1 MAYVE
6 VIDILKHARKH
17 KYGVSFFSVYDL
29 SSIQGVI
36 EAAEELKSPI
46 VLTPWN
52 DETIAIGIGV
62 LENICKYFCDNC
74 KIPASFHLDHAAD
87 LKVVLKAISI
97 GYRSIMIDNERSSSL
112 DEYINKSKD
121 VIRICHLADCIVE
134 GEVGKTESTW
144 SSRGGGYDSVSVCSD
159 PLDVKKYVEETEV
172 DSVAITIGTRSGAYF
187 EKAKIRFDLI
197 EETKKLV
204 GVPIA
209 IHGASCLDDE
219 SLKKCFDMGID
230 YFKFGSVIRNAF
242 FSKIDE
248 IRKNNPKDMLDI
260 RYLLI
265 PAKNEIKKV
274 AKRLISVL
282 GSEGMA
288 LTY

>member
-6 VIDILKHARKH
+6 VIDILKHARKY
-17 KYGVSFFSVYDL
+17 KYGVSFFSVYNL
-29 SSIQGVI
+29 ESVQGVV
-36 EAAEELKSPI
+36 EAAEELRSPV

-52 DETIAIGIGV
+52 DDTIAIGMGV

-74 KIPASFHLDHAAD
+74 KIPASFHLDHAVD
-87 LKVVLKAISI
+87 LKVVLKAISL
-97 GYRSIMIDNERSSSL
+97 GYKSIMIDNERSSSL

-121 VIRICHLADCIVE
+121 VIKICHLVGCIVE

-144 SSRGGGYDSVSVCSD
+144 TSRGGGYDSVSVCSD
-159 PLDVKKYVEETEV
+159 PKDIKKYVEETEA

-187 EKAKIRFDLI
+187 EKAKIKFDLI

-204 GVPIA
+204 EVPLA
-209 IHGASCLDDE
+209 IHGASCLDYE
-219 SLKKCFDMGID
+219 SLKKCLDKGIN
-230 YFKFGSVIRNAF
+230 YFKFGSVIRDAF
-242 FSKIDE
+242 FSKIDY

-265 PAKNEIKKV
+265 PAKNEIKDVVKN
-274 AKRLISVL
+274 LIKVL
-282 GSEGMA
+282 GSEGMSD
-288 LTY
+288 TY